1 MEVMYNDDIRAF
13 RRHPSRRTTRVRY
26 DDDSNRSPT
35 EPNQP
40 NTEPT
45 PPHSNQTHSPT
56 AHQTHQPSNQN
67 SNTLSHPPNPPTV
80 QHYPHISRF
89 DRFVVTNLDDL
100 EVHQPR
106 ANHINPNS
114 PTNDS
119 LWENNMFMESDND
132 LDPPNIPTILN
143 QIIQSEYWM
152 PSEGSTLRFV
162 DVDEGYRGWTN
173 ADIISMEWEPDAQ
186 CSMDCDDYQNFN
198 IELFLVDNPEAY
210 EDSSEPRW
218 HGHSHFHVGESS
230 GTATNMDEIQITTG
244 ILTRLEQAVPQETN
258 WNQEIPNWQITHS
271 RLQQLESDVNRSF
284 VNPILMGIELMVY
297 LSKSQSPGCILNSV
311 QLLSQYTIQSMSLF
325 LQQLVL
331 PWLYDIHSTQNSPSS
346 NPITNSLLGN
356 LKSSAVE
363 DITPG
368 RTDFMEGLDLLPT
381 QADIESRPTSPKRQR
396 DEEDEETSKVN
407 RRRLNQE

>member
-1 MEVMYNDDIRAF
+1 MD
-13 RRHPSRRTTRVRY
+13 
-26 DDDSNRSPT
+26 
-35 EPNQP
+35 
-40 NTEPT
+40 
-45 PPHSNQTHSPT
+45 
-56 AHQTHQPSNQN
+56 
-67 SNTLSHPPNPPTV
+67 
-80 QHYPHISRF
+80 
-89 DRFVVTNLDDL
+89 
-100 EVHQPR
+100 
-106 ANHINPNS
+106 
-114 PTNDS
+114 
-119 LWENNMFMESDND
+119 SDND
-132 LDPPNIPTILN
+132 LDPPNTPITPSHIYPTFDQNTMHSECWIP
-143 QIIQSEYWM
+143 
-152 PSEGSTLRFV
+152 PEGHTLRFV
-162 DVDEGYRGWTN
+162 EVDEGYRGWTN
-173 ADIISMEWEPDAQ
+173 ADIISMDWEPDAQ
-186 CSMDCDDYQNFN
+186 SHMDCDEHQNFS

-311 QLLSQYTIQSMSLF
+311 QLLSQYAIQSMGLF

-331 PWLYDIHSTQNSPSS
+331 LWLYDIHSTQHSPSS

-396 DEEDEETSKVN
+396 DEEDEEKSRVN
-407 RRRLNQE
+407 RRRLNQEQGNLSNSNHNITGEADPITTSLHNIESENNVFILRLRITAQSDQFQETEVVWNRQNVENEHQQNIVSNLIQLLANIRLSEAAQQRPPQ